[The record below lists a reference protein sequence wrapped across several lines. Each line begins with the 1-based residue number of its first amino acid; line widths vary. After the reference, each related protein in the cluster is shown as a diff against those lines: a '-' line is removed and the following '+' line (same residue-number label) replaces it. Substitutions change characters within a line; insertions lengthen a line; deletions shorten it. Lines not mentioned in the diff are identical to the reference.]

1 MELASKEITVNSPM
15 TAMIDQIMF
24 AHFTRK
30 VHAPLVAVAEMN
42 MLKFVGTAP
51 NQQPLQH
58 VYPPILLS

>member
-1 MELASKEITVNSPM
+1 
-15 TAMIDQIMF
+15 MIQNFFCNALTYRF

-42 MLKFVGTAP
+42 MLKFIGTAP

-58 VYPPILLS
+58 MYPPILLS

>member
-15 TAMIDQIMF
+15 TAMNDQII
-24 AHFTRK
+24 K